1 VLELK
6 RPYPRA
12 APLTGAAAIGLAGA
26 IVLGIGLSGAQERT
40 AAVGEAAPTTTEAA
54 PATSAMP
61 VAATPSATPS
71 PTSTPPPAARH
82 TPSSSVHLVIPSV
95 DLDLPLLAL
104 TARRGVI
111 DPPLLTAGYW
121 IEPYGEP
128 VGTADQAVNTLYIAA
143 HSAGR
148 GDDGF
153 DPLLTADHRGSALA
167 AGDTVDVRTPN
178 GTVTYTV
185 ERTQRYG
192 KNELAAAT
200 DVWEASPG
208 RLVLITCFQRADGRS
223 STENLVVFA
232 ES

>member
-1 VLELK
+1 MLRLK
-6 RPYPRA
+6 RPTPRA
-12 APLTGAAAIGLAGA
+12 AALTGAAALGLAGA
-26 IVLGIGLSGAQERT
+26 IVLGVGLSGAHEGT
-40 AAVGEAAPTTTEAA
+40 AAVRTAAPTTAEAA
-54 PATSAMP
+54 PATSAAP
-61 VAATPSATPS
+61 EAATPTATPS
-71 PTSTPPPAARH
+71 PTPAPAARH

-104 TARRGVI
+104 TPRRGVI

-128 VGTADQAVNTLYIAA
+128 VGAADQAVNTLYLAA
-143 HSAGR
+143 HSAGQ

-153 DPLLTADHRGSALA
+153 DPLLTADHRGSALE
-167 AGDTVDVRTPN
+167 AGDTIDVRTPN

-185 ERTQRYG
+185 ERTQKYG
-192 KNELAAAT
+192 KNELAGAA

-208 RLVLITCFQRADGRS
+208 RLVLITCFQRADGRA